1 MNGFIRKTHQ
11 MAYVS
16 PQAEDFVLSREAME
30 SLKLVTNLDDR
41 GEASVN
47 LVSNSSSPVVK
58 EETPR
63 VSGEVLHVSRR
74 FDSTPAVERHRSV
87 GPDGRSGRATP
98 SSGGSTG
105 GNSTQGASSPELR
118 EYEGDAVPG
127 GQLTLDLI
135 AVHNI
140 KFPDSKVS
148 VSDLK
153 PNTDPDF

>member
-47 LVSNSSSPVVK
+47 LVSNSLSPVVK
-58 EETPR
+58 EEAPR
-63 VSGEVLHVSRR
+63 VSGSGLNVSRR

-87 GPDGRSGRATP
+87 GPDGRSGRVTP
-98 SSGGSTG
+98 SSGGSAG
-105 GNSTQGASSPELR
+105 GNSTQGASSP
-118 EYEGDAVPG
+118 
-127 GQLTLDLI
+127 
-135 AVHNI
+135 
-140 KFPDSKVS
+140 
-148 VSDLK
+148 
-153 PNTDPDF
+153 